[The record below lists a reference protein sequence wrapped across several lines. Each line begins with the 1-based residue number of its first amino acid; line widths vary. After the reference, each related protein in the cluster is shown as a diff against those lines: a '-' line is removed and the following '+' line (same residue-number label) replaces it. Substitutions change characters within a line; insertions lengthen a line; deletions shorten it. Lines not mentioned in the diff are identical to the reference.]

1 MILIV
6 ASQFDKAGDVIP
18 ALEQSAIKVLEA
30 ADVSYK
36 LVQVPGAVEIPLTV
50 QHFHDAA
57 EPGTYT
63 AAIALGCVVKGGTD
77 HYELVTKSVTD
88 GLTHLGLDLGIPVI
102 QGVLAC
108 HNIEDARARREH
120 GQEYAETALKMIK
133 ILASA

>member
-18 ALEQSAIKVLEA
+18 ALEQSAIQVLETN
-30 ADVSYK
+30 DVPHR
-36 LVQVPGAVEIPLTV
+36 LVQVPGAVEIPLTI
-50 QHFHDAA
+50 QHFHDEA
-57 EPGTYT
+57 EPGTYH

-77 HYELVTKSVTD
+77 HYELVIKSVTD

-108 HNIEDARARREH
+108 HNIEDARHRSNH
-120 GQEYAETALKMIK
+120 GKEYAETALKMIE
-133 ILASA
+133 ILKSA